1 MVGDVKREVSGDTVG
16 MSVGAA
22 ERTTLRN
29 GRALNLASPEATTER
44 RAIEWSAT
52 LADAET
58 ITKRTGADIET
69 MGWLPRLRRP

>member
-1 MVGDVKREVSGDTVG
+1 MVSADTVG

-44 RAIEWSAT
+44 RATEWLAT

-58 ITKRTGADIET
+58 ITTRAGAET
-69 MGWLPRLRRP
+69 MGRLARLRRP

>member
-1 MVGDVKREVSGDTVG
+1 MVGDGKRVVSGDTVG
-16 MSVGAA
+16 VGVGTA
-22 ERTTLRN
+22 ERITLRN

-44 RAIEWSAT
+44 RATEWSAI

-58 ITKRTGADIET
+58 ITTRAGAETGT

>member
-1 MVGDVKREVSGDTVG
+1 MVGDVKRVVSADTVG

-44 RAIEWSAT
+44 RATEWSAT
-52 LADAET
+52 LADAEIIT
-58 ITKRTGADIET
+58 IRAGAET
-69 MGWLPRLRRP
+69 MGRLARLRRP

>member
-1 MVGDVKREVSGDTVG
+1 MVGDVKNVVSADTVG

-29 GRALNLASPEATTER
+29 GRALNLASPEATTAR
-44 RAIEWSAT
+44 RATEWSAT

-58 ITKRTGADIET
+58 IMTRAGAET
-69 MGWLPRLRRP
+69 MGRLARLRRP